1 MRNYEMMFIV
11 KSGIDADKAKEEVE
25 TLKKIITSGK
35 GKVSKVDE
43 MGQRKLAYPIK
54 KEVSGIYYV
63 FTFECDKETLSELD
77 RRIKINENI
86 LRHLIIRLDEE

>member
-11 KSGIDADKAKEEVE
+11 KSGLDADKVKEEVE

-54 KEVSGIYYV
+54 KEINGIYYV
-63 FTFECDKETLSELD
+63 FTFECDKDTISELD
-77 RRIKINENI
+77 RRIKINEDI